1 MFLLLVIS
9 NVSPFAPTESFV
21 PVGGGGGGIHPVL
34 PFFVRGLGL
43 GLGLG
48 FFTLRMP
55 LKKKKEKAKTR
66 ERNSSNFQ
74 SVNDPPSI
82 LYYS

>member
-21 PVGGGGGGIHPVL
+21 PFGGGGIHPFL

-55 LKKKKEKAKTR
+55 LKKIKKKKKHEKEIVATFK
-66 ERNSSNFQ
+66 
-74 SVNDPPSI
+74 V
-82 LYYS
+82 

>member
-21 PVGGGGGGIHPVL
+21 PFGGGGGATKISTPPPSHPFL

-55 LKKKKEKAKTR
+55 LKKKKKKKKHEKEIAATFK
-66 ERNSSNFQ
+66 
-74 SVNDPPSI
+74 V
-82 LYYS
+82 

>member
-21 PVGGGGGGIHPVL
+21 PFGGGGGGGIHPFL

-55 LKKKKEKAKTR
+55 LKKKEKAKTR

>member
-9 NVSPFAPTESFV
+9 NVSPFSSAESFV
-21 PVGGGGGGIHPVL
+21 PFGGGGGVGMWGGNL
-34 PFFVRGLGL
+34 PFYVRGL

-55 LKKKKEKAKTR
+55 LKKKP
-66 ERNSSNFQ
+66 ERNSSKFQ

>member
-21 PVGGGGGGIHPVL
+21 PFGGGGGIHPFL

-55 LKKKKEKAKTR
+55 LKKKKKKKKHEKEIVATFK
-66 ERNSSNFQ
+66 
-74 SVNDPPSI
+74 V
-82 LYYS
+82 

>member
-21 PVGGGGGGIHPVL
+21 PFGGGGGGIHPFL

-55 LKKKKEKAKTR
+55 LKKKKKKQKHEKEIVATFK
-66 ERNSSNFQ
+66 
-74 SVNDPPSI
+74 V
-82 LYYS
+82 

>member
-21 PVGGGGGGIHPVL
+21 PFGGGGGIHPFL
-34 PFFVRGLGL
+34 SFFVRGLGL

-55 LKKKKEKAKTR
+55 VKKKKEKEKTR